1 MCGSFRRTSRALT
14 QLYESA
20 LRPVGLRAT
29 QFTILQALSLAGEVT
44 QTQLGEM
51 LAMDSTTL
59 TRTLQIMS
67 REGWIAERRG
77 EDRRERRLRLA
88 KAGEK
93 QFNRALPVWEKVQSR
108 LRHQV
113 GEQAWKNLLQL
124 THRVTNLITTQG
136 DSLSKTMG
144 SSASGSSPAG
154 SYLLCPLQPWTCS
167 KMIRIAWALG
177 LHSLHWCRLS
187 CSRCGLPHRR
197 NFSNS
202 YCV

>member
-1 MCGSFRRTSRALT
+1 MKPSLIPLLPCMCGSFRRTSRALT

-136 DSLSKTMG
+136 DSL
-144 SSASGSSPAG
+144 
-154 SYLLCPLQPWTCS
+154 
-167 KMIRIAWALG
+167 
-177 LHSLHWCRLS
+177 
-187 CSRCGLPHRR
+187 
-197 NFSNS
+197 
-202 YCV
+202 